1 MDFKLFISVLEE
13 RLKKPLP
20 GRSAQLKMASL
31 ARLQGLMNFIQ
42 PENAIPS
49 SVLLLLYPFE
59 KEIGLVL
66 IQRPDYIGVHSGQI
80 SLPGGK
86 YEDDD
91 ESLIYTALREAKEEI
106 GIDPVLVQILGQIT
120 ELYIPPSN
128 FIVTPVV
135 GYMSIRPQFKADPK
149 EVADIIEIRISDLM
163 NTSNSQKK
171 KMKLRH
177 GFFLRVPSYYIDGN
191 IIWGAT
197 AMILSEFC
205 AIIREVGAPEF

>member
-1 MDFKLFISVLEE
+1 
-13 RLKKPLP
+13 
-20 GRSAQLKMASL
+20 
-31 ARLQGLMNFIQ
+31 